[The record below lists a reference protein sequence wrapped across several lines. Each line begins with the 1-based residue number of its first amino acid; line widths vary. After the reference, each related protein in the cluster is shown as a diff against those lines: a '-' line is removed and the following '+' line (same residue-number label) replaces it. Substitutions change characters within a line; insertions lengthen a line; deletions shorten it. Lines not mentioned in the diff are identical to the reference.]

1 MAASAG
7 PGNAETGSKRE
18 GFVSKMHGRPPGPP
32 IVVLDGLV
40 ASAQFDSFNCRI
52 IAALDIALANT
63 FGLRE
68 CRESEYRKNEKEL
81 VDCVHVI
88 LHLLRELD

>member
-1 MAASAG
+1 MYQKCTGG
-7 PGNAETGSKRE
+7 PTWTAHCR
-18 GFVSKMHGRPPGPP
+18 FGR
-32 IVVLDGLV
+32 LV
-40 ASAQFDSFNCRI
+40 ASTQFDSFNCRI

-88 LHLLRELD
+88 FDLL